1 MKARQHHSD
10 ANADAGITVRR
21 MDFDFAGVPRYWAD
35 KSPFLT
41 HVLNALSATFPEGER
56 FFVDSVRHY
65 QGRIRDPRLKQQVSA
80 FIGQEA
86 MHAKEHDSYN
96 AYARQHDID
105 LASIEDEIS
114 HRINNILKKLPPERQ
129 LAITCALEHFTAIMA
144 EGFLGNPEMYENLE
158 PAMARLWL
166 WHAVEE
172 NEHKGVAFDVYQE
185 QVGDY
190 GLRVRAM
197 AIATGIFMFN
207 QARFQTR
214 LLHADGELLKPV
226 QWLKGMHR
234 LWGRKGW
241 FRQLIPA
248 YLAYY
253 RPNFHP
259 WQSDTRALLEK
270 WKQELKLDE
279 HAVKKA
285 A

>member
-1 MKARQHHSD
+1 MNARTQHP
-10 ANADAGITVRR
+10 DAGITVRR
-21 MDFDFAGVPRYWAD
+21 MDFDFENVPRYWAD
-35 KSPFLT
+35 QSPFLT

-65 QGRIRDPRLKQQVSA
+65 RDRISDPALKQQVSA

-96 AYARQHDID
+96 AYARQHNINLD
-105 LASIEDEIS
+105 AIEKEIS
-114 HRINNILKKLPPERQ
+114 DRIRFILKKLPPDRQ

-144 EGFLGNPEMYENLE
+144 EGFLGNPEMYEHLE

-172 NEHKGVAFDVYQE
+172 SEHKGVAFDVYQE
-185 QVGDY
+185 QVGNY
-190 GLRVRAM
+190 WLRVHAM
-197 AIATGIFMFN
+197 AITTGIFVIN

-214 LLHADGELLKPV
+214 LMYEDGELFKPV

-241 FRQLIPA
+241 FRTLVPA
-248 YLAYY
+248 YLDYY
-253 RPNFHP
+253 RPGFHP

-270 WKQELKLDE
+270 WKRELRLDE
-279 HAVKKA
+279 HAVKKTA
-285 A
+285 